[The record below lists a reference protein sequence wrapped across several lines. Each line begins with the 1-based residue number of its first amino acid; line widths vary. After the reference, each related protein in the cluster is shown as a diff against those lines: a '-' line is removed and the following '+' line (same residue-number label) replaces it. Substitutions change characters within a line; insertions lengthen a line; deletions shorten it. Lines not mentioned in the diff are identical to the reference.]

1 MMVNNSSRRGAGAKK
16 KGVRKLPRDP
26 ENPFN
31 NDKDDQT
38 DTATV
43 GSVGGGVVVPPGTQ
57 RVTDLT
63 TVAQEMRF
71 VVLIPNVV
79 QAWRK
84 RPKTIACGTTT
95 NA

>member
-1 MMVNNSSRRGAGAKK
+1 MLVNNSSRRGARARK
-16 KGVRKLPRDP
+16 KGVKKLAHDP
-26 ENPFN
+26 ENPC
-31 NDKDDQT
+31 KDVQT

-43 GSVGGGVVVPPGTQ
+43 GPVGGGVVQVPQGTQ
-57 RVTDLT
+57 RFTDLT
-63 TVAQEMRF
+63 TVAQEMGF

-84 RPKTIACGTTT
+84 RPKTIACGSTT